1 MDIKELIKQY
11 QAEYENACDDLY
23 YGYGYKF
30 WRTHNN
36 TIQDDE
42 IAKAVWH
49 AAVDKMSRMDE
60 GKVVNNKPYF
70 HSYYSEWDENG
81 PWEDEDDITPG
92 RTIRDK
98 GEGTAKKHGFEL
110 SSNPSFYNDISDEE
124 IRDRIEK
131 NRELAKQVEKH
142 NQRAKDNYTRGGL
155 WGSKEQQLAAQERA
169 ANIRKRIL
177 KQKRREQSLSQNVNN
192 INEQRVSEIVSNTIK
207 KVLKEENGRYV
218 RNQGDLFDYFY
229 NYIERHF
236 NEITDDISLK
246 DEFGGMWPVTQ
257 DYIDFD
263 MFNISEEEAF
273 KLFQHAYGMVNDDM
287 KNGAINETKTNKNMK
302 QSAIKLNETQLK
314 KIVAESVK
322 NVIKEYG
329 YITFGGEGTTKEE
342 LEIEIEIP
350 LASVIQTYMKLH
362 SGLGYDEGEL
372 NEEVTELKN
381 QINWAVKE
389 SNQLGIKIDFK
400 ECFNAAI
407 QNVRNVFEEDL
418 QKAIPDVNNL
428 ITKLTST
435 I

>member
-1 MDIKELIKQY
+1 MIKQY

-23 YGYGYKF
+23 YGVGYKF

-36 TIQDDE
+36 SIQDDE
-42 IAKAVWH
+42 IAKTIWH
-49 AAVDKMSRMDE
+49 AAVDKMSRM
-60 GKVVNNKPYF
+60 
-70 HSYYSEWDENG
+70 
-81 PWEDEDDITPG
+81 
-92 RTIRDK
+92 
-98 GEGTAKKHGFEL
+98 
-110 SSNPSFYNDISDEE
+110 EE
-124 IRDRIEK
+124 
-131 NRELAKQVEKH
+131 
-142 NQRAKDNYTRGGL
+142 
-155 WGSKEQQLAAQERA
+155 S
-169 ANIRKRIL
+169 
-177 KQKRREQSLSQNVNN
+177 
-192 INEQRVSEIVSNTIK
+192 
-207 KVLKEENGRYV
+207 
-218 RNQGDLFDYFY
+218 
-229 NYIERHF
+229 
-236 NEITDDISLK
+236 
-246 DEFGGMWPVTQ
+246 
-257 DYIDFD
+257 
-263 MFNISEEEAF
+263 
-273 KLFQHAYGMVNDDM
+273 
-287 KNGAINETKTNKNMK
+287 KTNKNMEK
-302 QSAIKLNETQLK
+302 NTVKLNEAQLK
-314 KIVAESVK
+314 TIVAKSVK